1 MNELEMWVDDLLGTF
16 KENPSSEAM
25 TLIESCGKC
34 CAERNNHLEGILKL
48 REVAAGCKTRSEYVK
63 FLQKHIPVKIAEAKD
78 GIVMH
83 LGKEKCTCT
92 LAPKIFKNFDA
103 LCNCTCGHEKALWSL
118 FFGKSVEVE
127 VLESFL
133 RAGKDCVIKINF

>member
-48 REVAAGCKTRSEYVK
+48 REVAAGCKTRSEY
-63 FLQKHIPVKIAEAKD
+63 AKTHSRKNRRSERRNCNAS
-78 GIVMH
+78 GKRKMH
-83 LGKEKCTCT
+83 LY
-92 LAPKIFKNFDA
+92 ASSQNF
-103 LCNCTCGHEKALWSL
+103 
-118 FFGKSVEVE
+118 
-127 VLESFL
+127 
-133 RAGKDCVIKINF
+133 